1 MIGEA
6 QGIHFAQ
13 KFGAQLRERGV
24 RRGARSEA
32 KCGSEICA
40 TFEKSVRLLK
50 GWWIPLP
57 HRTCCNHV
65 VCRPRLDCRGRRG
78 HIGR

>member
-1 MIGEA
+1 MMGEA

-13 KFGAQLRERGV
+13 KFGAQVRERGV

-40 TFEKSVRLLK
+40 IFEKSVRILK
-50 GWWIPLP
+50 GYRILWLTTAAGSPK
-57 HRTCCNHV
+57 NF
-65 VCRPRLDCRGRRG
+65 
-78 HIGR
+78 